1 MALKKFE
8 LNMAGL
14 NELMKSPEM
23 EAALEAAGQSVA
35 RSAKGNYGVRVHQA
49 TWVAIANVYPEDEES
64 FKNAVLSGALTR
76 ALSSAGLKM

>member
-23 EAALEAAGQSVA
+23 EAALEATGQSVA

-49 TWVAIANVYPEDEES
+49 TWVAIANVYPEDKES
-64 FKNAVLSGALTR
+64 AHEALANGALTR

>member
-1 MALKKFE
+1 MALKKFK
-8 LNMAGL
+8 LNMARL

-49 TWVAIANVYPEDEES
+49 TWVAIANVYPEDKES
-64 FKNAVLSGALTR
+64 AHEALANGALTR

>member
-8 LNMAGL
+8 LNMARL

-23 EAALEAAGQSVA
+23 EAALEAAGQYVA

-49 TWVAIANVYPEDEES
+49 TWVAIANVYPEDKES
-64 FKNAVLSGALTR
+64 AHEALANGALTR